1 MDHRVYFPDWLTR
14 SAGRARVLG
23 ARNVPI
29 LKTEKIGEWVSKRD
43 EWVLANSDT
52 FSRRQIFIYKME
64 G

>member
-1 MDHRVYFPDWLTR
+1 MFTFPTGLREARGERVF
-14 SAGRARVLG
+14 SG